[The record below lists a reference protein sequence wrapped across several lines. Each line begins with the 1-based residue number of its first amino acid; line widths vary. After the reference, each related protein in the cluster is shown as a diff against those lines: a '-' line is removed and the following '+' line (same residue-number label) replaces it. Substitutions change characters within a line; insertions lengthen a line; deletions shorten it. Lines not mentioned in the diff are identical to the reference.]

1 MTEIILGLSWAR
13 SKPNSSGGNYPSSMP
28 EKPEFQVEFAT
39 SKNIYEDGNPLH
51 PDPESKLTRHFLK
64 CFSL

>member
-1 MTEIILGLSWAR
+1 MNLVMETDNSSGLSSAR
-13 SKPNSSGGNYPSSMP
+13 SKPNSYPTDMP

-51 PDPESKLTRHFLK
+51 PDPQSKKNKERH
-64 CFSL
+64 